1 MKNTAMVK
9 DKTDAKEA
17 TTNACKLCT
26 PLGASLAFKG
36 VKGAISLMHGSQGCS
51 TYIRRYLISHFK
63 EPIDIASSNFSE
75 DTAIFGG
82 GANLSTSVKNVVRQY
97 NPELVGISTTC
108 LSETIG
114 DDVPMILR
122 RIRQEDSDN
131 TLPPIVHVS
140 TPSYTGTH
148 ADGYV
153 GAVKALVD
161 ALAIH
166 KNHDLAVAPVN
177 IFPGMYSPAD
187 LRYLKE
193 ILEDFGLSYRM
204 LPDYSE
210 TLDAGPWTSYQKIPE
225 GGISLTEIADMA
237 SACAS
242 LEFGHIRRYG
252 DTASALLETRFGIS
266 AYPLPMPAGVKATDH
281 LFDVLSQLSGK
292 PVPDKHRKERERLLD
307 SYVDGHKYVFGARAV
322 IYGEEDLVAGMF
334 SFLTEIGVVPVLCA
348 SGGTSGK
355 LKETIESLK
364 PEGFDDEITV
374 LQAAD
379 FGEIE
384 AAALDMKA
392 DLFVGNSKGYSVSRQ
407 LGIPLVRVGFPI
419 HDRVGGPRMH
429 HIGYRGCQELFDRVT
444 NAVLE
449 RRQEESGVGYSYL

>member
-1 MKNTAMVK
+1 MKTSAMIK
-9 DKTDAKEA
+9 DTEAKEA

-36 VKGAISLMHGSQGCS
+36 VRGAISLMHGSQGCS
-51 TYIRRYLISHFK
+51 TYIRRYLISHYK

-82 GANLSTSVKNVVRQY
+82 GANLSQSVKNVVRQY
-97 NPELVGISTTC
+97 MPELLGISTTC

-114 DDVPMILR
+114 DDVPMILK
-122 RIRQEDSDN
+122 RIRMEDTER

-153 GAVKALVD
+153 AAVKALVD
-161 ALAIH
+161 SLAVR
-166 KNHDLAVAPVN
+166 KNHDLEHPPVN
-177 IFPGMYSPAD
+177 VFPGMYSPAD

-193 ILEDFGLSYRM
+193 IFTDFGLGYRM

-210 TLDAGPWTSYQKIPE
+210 TLDGGPWTTYKKIPE
-225 GGISLTEIADMA
+225 GGIPVEEIADMG
-237 SACAS
+237 SAMAS
-242 LEFGHIRRYG
+242 LEFGHI
-252 DTASALLETRFGIS
+252 TRFGETAAQLIKNRFNIP
-266 AYPLPMPAGVKATDH
+266 AFQLPMPAGVRATDR
-281 LFDVLSQLSGK
+281 LFEILSELSGK
-292 PVPDKHRKERERLLD
+292 PVPDKYVKERERLLD
-307 SYVDGHKYVFGARAV
+307 SYVDGHKYTFGIRAV

-355 LKETIESLK
+355 LAETIESLK
-364 PEGFDDEITV
+364 PEGFDDEV
-374 LQAAD
+374 NVMQAAD

-384 AAALDMKA
+384 EAARSVAA
-392 DLFVGNSKGYSVSRQ
+392 DIFVGNSKGYSVARQ
-407 LGIPLVRVGFPI
+407 LKVPLVRVGFPI
-419 HDRVGGPRMH
+419 HDRVGGPRLH
-429 HIGYRGCQELFDRVT
+429 HIGYRGCQDLFDRIA
-444 NAVLE
+444 NAILE
-449 RRQEESGVGYSYL
+449 RKQEESGMGYSYL